1 MLRFRTPS
9 LLIAT
14 LVTASLAASPVHAQV
29 VGYLAA
35 DTIHWALDQGASGSA
50 EAVGGRVSLGTHLNS
65 RFGGEI
71 RAAGL
76 GSDSLDGESVS
87 LDSAVG
93 VYAKAVHPVTRHIRA
108 YALAGAAQ
116 VEIGQ
121 GDRSHKESG
130 FSWGVGIELDA
141 DTGGKWAIRLDHM
154 RYLDTPDA
162 TLEATGLG
170 VVYRF

>member
-1 MLRFRTPS
+1 M
-9 LLIAT
+9 
-14 LVTASLAASPVHAQV
+14 

-35 DTIHWALDQGASGSA
+35 DAIHWNLDQGASGSA

-87 LDSAVG
+87 LDSVVG

-116 VEIGQ
+116 VEISQ
-121 GDRSHKESG
+121 GGRTHEESG

-141 DTGGKWAIRLDHM
+141 DTGGRWAFRLDHM
-154 RYLDTPDA
+154 RYLDTPEA